1 MELNLSD
8 SRGFRIIQDGPVQQR
23 RQQQVVQTDPEADG
37 DETASASASAAA
49 ASGGEGLD
57 FRRSL
62 GLGAVWH
69 LAFLSLYQLY
79 IVIALSLGTL
89 QSFSHWRSDG
99 PFSICDSGT
108 LK

>member
-1 MELNLSD
+1 M
-8 SRGFRIIQDGPVQQR
+8 QQR

-37 DETASASASAAA
+37 DETASASASAA
-49 ASGGEGLD
+49 SEGGEGLN

-79 IVIALSLGTL
+79 IVIALSLDTL
-89 QSFSHWRSDG
+89 QSLEVRR
-99 PFSICDSGT
+99 T
-108 LK
+108 LFNL